1 VRFAALTQ
9 IFYSILDT
17 LELCQFVWGPAWTL
31 YGPSEMVELVKAVT
45 GWQVSLAELMEVG
58 ERRLNML
65 RQFNAREGF
74 TRTQDCLPKKFFI
87 PLGGA
92 GPTAG
97 VALDEKEFETALDTY
112 YSLMGWTIDGVPTQ
126 AKLVELGIE

>member
-1 VRFAALTQ
+1 MQ
-9 IFYSILDT
+9 
-17 LELCQFVWGPAWTL
+17 
-31 YGPSEMVELVKAVT
+31 
-45 GWQVSLAELMEVG
+45 VG

-74 TRTQDCLPKKFFI
+74 TRTQDSLPKKFFK

-97 VALDEKEFETALDTY
+97 VALDENEFETALDTY
-112 YSLMGWTIDGVPTQ
+112 YSLMGWTNDGVPTQ